1 MGRQGAGAP
10 DFRKVTLSVAL
21 RTRIGSFTLEVDL
34 QAPAGLTALFGAS
47 GSGKTSIINAIAGL
61 LRPGHG
67 RVVVQ
72 GVTLLDT
79 AAGISVPRH
88 RRRIGTVF
96 QDARLFPHLSVR
108 QNLAYGGWFAAGG
121 KPAAAE
127 FDRVVALLNLGAL
140 LARRPHGLSGGE
152 AQRVAIGRALLCQP
166 RLLLMDEPLASLDE
180 ARKAEILPYLEQLRD
195 ESALPILYVSHSLAE
210 VARLATTI
218 IGIDRGRVTQSGPA
232 AQVLAGLS
240 PLAPQAL
247 SFLMAEVVEPE
258 PDGLTRLATSSGSL
272 WLPGLAAVPPGTRL
286 RVLVAAQDVIL
297 SRSAPLGLSALNI
310 LAARVTGLRQDGAR
324 VTVQLASGSDL
335 FLASVTGRSARALAL
350 APGVD
355 CHAIMKS
362 LAIAP
367 QPGTRATTS

>member
-1 MGRQGAGAP
+1 M
-10 DFRKVTLSVAL
+10 TLELSL
-21 RTRIGSFTLEVDL
+21 RSRIGGFTLDVAL
-34 QAPAGLTALFGAS
+34 QAPPGLTALFGPS
-47 GSGKTSIINAIAGL
+47 GSGKTSIINAVAGL
-61 LRPGHG
+61 LHPGQG

-96 QDARLFPHLSVR
+96 QDARLFPHLTVR

-127 FDRVVALLNLGAL
+127 FDRVVALLHLGAL

-166 RLLLMDEPLASLDE
+166 RLLVMDEPLASLDE

-195 ESALPILYVSHSLAE
+195 ESGLPILYVSHSLAE
-210 VARLATTI
+210 VARLATTV
-218 IGIDRGRVTQSGPA
+218 IGIDQGRVTQSGPA
-232 AQVLAGLS
+232 AQVLASLS

-247 SFLMAEVVEPE
+247 SYLVANVAQQE
-258 PDGLTRLATSSGSL
+258 PDGLTRVTTSAGVL
-272 WLPGLAAVPPGTRL
+272 WLPGLATLPPGTSL
-286 RVLVAAQDVIL
+286 RVLVAAQDVML
-297 SRSAPLGLSALNI
+297 SRSAPVGLSALNI
-310 LAARVTGLRQDGAR
+310 LAVRVTGLRQDGAR

-335 FLASVTGRSARALAL
+335 FLASVTRRSAEALEL

-367 QPGTRATTS
+367 QPGGQATTS